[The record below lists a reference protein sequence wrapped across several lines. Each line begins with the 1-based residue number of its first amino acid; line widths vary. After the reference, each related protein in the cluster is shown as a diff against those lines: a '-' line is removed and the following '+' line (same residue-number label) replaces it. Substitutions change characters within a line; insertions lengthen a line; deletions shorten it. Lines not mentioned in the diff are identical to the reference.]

1 MMKSDSIM
9 RNLLKNNT
17 FRTIASI
24 LIYTQPRFPANSECA
39 FPRFPANF

>member
-17 FRTIASI
+17 YRTIASI
-24 LIYTQPRFPANSECA
+24 LIYTRPRFPVNLVVNSTIA
-39 FPRFPANF
+39 GT